1 MNKAV
6 FPSEKEDSLLAE
18 AVATVIKKYRK
29 ERHLS
34 RDQMAFQLSLH
45 KNTLYGVEVGIKR
58 KSGSFG
64 HTQLTLPNFI
74 RIARFLGQEPGHF
87 LEEVL
92 AETDSSAR
100 MDEI

>member
-6 FPSEKEDSLLAE
+6 FPSEKGDPLLAE

-74 RIARFLGQEPGHF
+74 RIARFFGQEPGHF

-100 MDEI
+100 KDEI